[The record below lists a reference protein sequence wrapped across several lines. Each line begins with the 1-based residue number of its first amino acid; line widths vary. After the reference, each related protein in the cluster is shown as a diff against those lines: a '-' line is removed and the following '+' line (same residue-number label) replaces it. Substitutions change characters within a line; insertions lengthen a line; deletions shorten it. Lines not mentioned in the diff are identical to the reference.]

1 MHIFGEIPLSSHK
14 TTLKQQINVKNDGE
28 KKIKEEEEEEKSSL
42 TTPSVTSLILW
53 LRQPNNALCNV
64 TDTVAEAAYIAL
76 CNVIDTVAEVT
87 YIALCNVIHFLAA
100 GFGNFGM
107 NMEIPWGIEEYVKS
121 HYANGI
127 IMPIAGTAR
136 EMKWSSTPQRTVGHA
151 LCTLHF
157 SNGEPDPVC
166 TRHTALRQIA
176 RLDRMG
182 LRVKSAYEMEF
193 MLFEQ
198 GDASRPMGH
207 GRKQYGNMELLSED
221 LPFFL
226 DLMDTLRQS
235 RIPVEFFNNEFELGQ
250 YEITMEPSYGIDS
263 PDAVFLARYGIRA
276 FSRSRGYEATFMARP
291 AYPQAANGF
300 HLNHSLW
307 TEDGRDV
314 FFDASDPAKL
324 SPFARHWIAGL
335 LQHTPAL
342 CAIVC
347 PTVNCYQRF
356 SAGLAPSTV
365 YWNLDDRTCT
375 FRAKT
380 SSTGAYLENRLPS
393 SACNPYLGLAAT
405 IAAGLD
411 GVERQLECPA
421 PGPPGEGQGAGQG
434 AVPALPKTLSEALD
448 RLEEDSV
455 LTEAVG
461 SKLVSYFLFLKR
473 EFEVKHFR
481 QVVSEDMGA
490 AETVTKEREFY
501 MPLL

>member
-1 MHIFGEIPLSSHK
+1 M
-14 TTLKQQINVKNDGE
+14 
-28 KKIKEEEEEEKSSL
+28 
-42 TTPSVTSLILW
+42 
-53 LRQPNNALCNV
+53 
-64 TDTVAEAAYIAL
+64 AEAAYIAL
-76 CNVIDTVAEVT
+76 CNVT
-87 YIALCNVIHFLAA
+87 HFLAA

-107 NMEIPWGIEEYVKS
+107 NMEVPWGIEEYAKT

-151 LCTLHF
+151 LCTLLF

-198 GDASRPMGH
+198 GDASRPMGR

-235 RIPVEFFNNEFELGQ
+235 RIPVEFFNNEFDLGQ
-250 YEITMEPSYGIDS
+250 YEITLEPSYGIDS

-307 TEDGRDV
+307 TEDDRDV
-314 FFDASDPAKL
+314 FFDASDPNKL

-342 CAIVC
+342 CALVC

-356 SAGLAPSTV
+356 SAGMAPSTV

-380 SSTGAYLENRLPS
+380 SGTGAYLENRLPS
-393 SACNPYLGLAAT
+393 SACNPYLALAAT

-421 PGPPGEGQGAGQG
+421 PGPPGEGQG

-461 SKLVSYFLFLKR
+461 SKLVSYFLLLKR
-473 EFEVKHFR
+473 EFEVKHF
-481 QVVSEDMGA
+481 ENNTTKDMSRA
-490 AETVTKEREFY
+490 QLVEVERKYY
-501 MPLL
+501 MPYL